1 MSGQRGGA
9 GARAPRPSG
18 AKRSAGTVPAIAP
31 QPIKTNPGAVLEVR
45 VFWEQIPGQLAD
57 RFSTQCVIDPKAG
70 SLVRGLAALY
80 AQAAVLE
87 QLAEQNL
94 LGDDL
99 AVAIRKVPA

>member
-1 MSGQRGGA
+1 MTADRRRAGA

-18 AKRSAGTVPAIAP
+18 AKRSAGTAPAIAP
-31 QPIKTNPGAVLEVR
+31 QPAQPVLEVR
-45 VFWEQIPGQLAD
+45 VYWQQIPGQLAD
-57 RFSTQCVIDPKAG
+57 RFSTECVIDPKAG

-80 AQAAVLE
+80 AQGAVLE

-99 AVAIRKVPA
+99 MVAIRKVAK